1 LQPADFTSL
10 NGTVTVAQQAE
21 SLESLVA
28 NKLQA
33 SLANMNLGELN
44 NLYAMVLEQVERP
57 LINIILQQ
65 TRGNQVRSA
74 EILGINRNTLR
85 KKIKELGICLKGKP
99 TTDG

>member
-85 KKIKELGICLKGKP
+85 KKIKELRICLKGKP